1 MRTLTLVRHAKSSW
15 DSPQLGDFE
24 RPLNPRG
31 RRDAPTMAQRLLRLP
46 PRPDLL
52 VSSPAL
58 RALTTARIFAEA
70 FGVKDEDIVVNA
82 KIYEATSHA
91 LIGIAQGFDDALR
104 HVMLF
109 GHNPGISHCAHL
121 LADCS
126 FDEMPTCAAARIEFA
141 AKSWSDV
148 GMGSGKLVHY
158 TFPKDAD

>member
-1 MRTLTLVRHAKSSW
+1 MRTLTLIRHAKSSW
-15 DSPQLGDFE
+15 DYPELGDFE

-31 RRDAPTMAQRLLRLP
+31 RRDAPAMAQRLLRLP

-58 RALTTARIFAEA
+58 RALTTARLFADVLG
-70 FGVKDEDIVVNA
+70 FKPEDVVVNT
-82 KIYEATSHA
+82 KIYEATPHT
-91 LIGIAQGFDDALR
+91 LVQIAQSFDDGLR

-121 LADCS
+121 LADCT
-126 FDEMPTCAAARIEFA
+126 FDEMPTCAAARIELA

-148 GMGSGKLVHY
+148 GAGSGRLVHY
-158 TFPKDAD
+158 TFPKDSA

>member
-1 MRTLTLVRHAKSSW
+1 MRTLTLIRHAKSSW
-15 DSPQLGDFE
+15 DYPELGDFE

-31 RRDAPTMAQRLLRLP
+31 RRDAPAMAARLLRLP

-58 RALTTARIFAEA
+58 RALTTARLFADVL
-70 FGVKDEDIVVNA
+70 GVKAEDVMVNA
-82 KIYEATSHA
+82 KIYEATPQT
-91 LIGIAQGFDDALR
+91 LIQLVQHLDDNLR

-126 FDEMPTCAAARIEFA
+126 FDEMPTSAAARIEFEI
-141 AKSWSDV
+141 KSWNDA
-148 GMGSGKLVHY
+148 GAGSGRLVHY
-158 TFPKDAD
+158 TFPKDPT